1 MIPVE
6 PQPADILFD
15 RIDVLDIF
23 LARICVI
30 EPQVAES
37 VEFSGETEIET
48 DGFRMSDVQIA
59 VRLRWKTRV
68 DPAAVLVLLK
78 VLDNYVSDKM
88 RGC

>member
-1 MIPVE
+1 
-6 PQPADILFD
+6 
-15 RIDVLDIF
+15 
-23 LARICVI
+23 
-30 EPQVAES
+30 
-37 VEFSGETEIET
+37 
-48 DGFRMSDVQIA
+48 MSDVQIA